1 MKSRALVRFI
11 LLSFILV
18 ALMPKESEDSHPVG
32 EMVRQAPAYVTTDFP
47 WEMFHHDPSHSGY
60 TQASA
65 PSTNS
70 LLWSALTGGAVYSS
84 PSVVGG
90 IVYVGSSDANLYA
103 LDESSGQVL
112 WVWRTGATV
121 VASPAVQ
128 GGTVYVPS
136 LDQTLYALDAKT
148 GQLRWSSVQI
158 APVSSSPT
166 LSGGM
171 LFFGTEFSVLA
182 GTAQILGLNATTGAP
197 IWSFNWPA
205 SIATSPSVYLGNVFV
220 GTGNGWVLALDQVSG
235 QLLWQYRTGTRPVST
250 PSISAGTLYVTTE
263 RNRAFALDAASGM
276 LKWTQAFGGLSNPT
290 PTSPGLSKGRLVIGT
305 GSGQIIALNATTGSM
320 LWTYGTSGPVS
331 SSPALTDDT
340 VFAGSGDNNLYSLT
354 LAGGILNWAYA
365 TGGAIVA
372 SPAVADGIVFFASGD
387 GGVYAVGPPIPILAV
402 TVSALPSRVR
412 SGMVSQATITVT
424 ASSPLQDPVSLVI
437 GSNIGSLTT
446 PTYKGGGVYV
456 AEYTAPLVGAT
467 TTESIAATASK
478 PGFMPG
484 SGWVL
489 ITVEPP
495 ALMTASATLDR
506 VSVSPGTR
514 AMLTIR
520 LQNGSL
526 PVVGANI
533 IPLSTMGNFSD
544 VTDQENGN
552 YTVEY
557 WPPERDFN
565 EPTPITIFVGA
576 TKPGFQS
583 ATLTKQLVVYGSM
596 PQPPFVLPE
605 LPTVPIAITGAA
617 ISTSALGAYWLKHR
631 KKDEK
636 PRPIERSLEFEAALL
651 RAVGSASELVGPN
664 VWRDIMER
672 IEYRY
677 GVIQDGISQKLDIFD
692 QGLTET
698 LGFGAYLVRRLIVRR
713 LYQELRL
720 ETLPDLQQ
728 DFITTIRNTEM
739 VFLRQQKRER
749 NYHR

>member
-1 MKSRALVRFI
+1 
-11 LLSFILV
+11 
-18 ALMPKESEDSHPVG
+18 MPKESEDSHPVG
-32 EMVRQAPAYVTTDFP
+32 EMVRQAPSYVTTDFP

-60 TQASA
+60 TQARA

-70 LLWSALTGGAVYSS
+70 LLWRTLTGGAVYSS
-84 PSVVGG
+84 PSIVDG
-90 IVYVGSSDANLYA
+90 IVYIGSSDANLYA
-103 LDESSGQVL
+103 FDESSGQVL
-112 WVWRTGATV
+112 WVWRTGAAV

-136 LDQTLYALDAKT
+136 LDQTLYSLEAKT
-148 GQLRWSSVQI
+148 GKLRWSSVQI

-166 LSGGM
+166 FSGGL
-171 LFFGTEFSVLA
+171 LFLGTEFSSTV
-182 GTAQILGLNATTGAP
+182 GTAQVLGLNATTGAA

-205 SIATSPSVYLGNVFV
+205 SISSPSVYLGNVFV

-235 QLLWQYRTGTRPVST
+235 QLLWQYQTGNRPVSS

-263 RNRAFALDAASGM
+263 RNRAFALDAASGT

-320 LWTYGTSGPVS
+320 FWTYTTSGPVS

-340 VFAGSGDNNLYSLT
+340 VFAGSRDNNLYSLT
-354 LAGGILNWAYA
+354 LASAILNWAYA

-372 SPAVADGIVFFASGD
+372 SPALADGIVFFASGD
-387 GGVYAVGPPIPILAV
+387 GGVYAVGLPVPVLTV

-424 ASSPLQDPVSLVI
+424 ASSLLQDPVSLVI
-437 GSNIGSLTT
+437 SPNIGSLTA
-446 PTYKGGGVYV
+446 PTYKGGGVYET
-456 AEYTAPLVGAT
+456 EYSAPFVGAT
-467 TTESIAATASK
+467 TIERITATASK
-478 PGFMPG
+478 PGFMSG

-506 VSVSPGTR
+506 VSISPGTR
-514 AMLTIR
+514 ALLTIR

-526 PVVGANI
+526 PVVGANV
-533 IPLSTMGNFSD
+533 IPLSTMGNFSG
-544 VTDQENGN
+544 VTDQGNGN

-557 WPPERDFN
+557 LPPERDFN
-565 EPTPITIFVGA
+565 EPTPMTILVGA

-583 ATLTKQLVVYGSM
+583 ATLTKQLVVYGSL
-596 PQPPFVLPE
+596 PRPPFALPE
-605 LPTVPIAITGAA
+605 LPIIPIAITGAT
-617 ISTSALGAYWLKHR
+617 ISTSALGAYWFKHR

-636 PRPIERSLEFEAALL
+636 PRPIERSLEFEGVLL
-651 RAVGSASELVGPN
+651 RAVGSASELVGEK
-664 VWRDIMER
+664 VWKDIMER
-672 IEYRY
+672 IEHRY
-677 GVIQDGISQKLDIFD
+677 GGIQDGISQELDIFD

-698 LGFGAYLVRRLIVRR
+698 LGFGAYLVRKLIVRR
-713 LYQELRL
+713 LYEELRL

-728 DFITTIRNTEM
+728 DFITTIRNAEK